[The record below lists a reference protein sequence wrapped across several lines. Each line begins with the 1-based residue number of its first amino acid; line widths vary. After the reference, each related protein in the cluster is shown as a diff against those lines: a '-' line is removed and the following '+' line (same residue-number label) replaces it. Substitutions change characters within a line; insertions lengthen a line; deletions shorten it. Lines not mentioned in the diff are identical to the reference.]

1 MFYKAKTG
9 WGECHA
15 YSDQYGILH
24 IYSKD
29 NGDFDSFTIKMSN
42 GKIYEGRTILQ
53 LNEVF
58 GVITHNFVT
67 RSENA
72 KDMLLMFVKNLNQI
86 RAYIPYDKDVG
97 HRITSGNIEF
107 RCWEDFAKKDYEAA
121 IAEWNNTFVKNCYPY
136 LTPSQMPR
144 KQMQAALK
152 NEATDKIYPSLMQ
165 LPLIAKSVHG
175 GICYARDQKI
185 HYDMLGFDLVSAY
198 IYSIAFKKH
207 ACEAPKLCDTDKWEC
222 YINAEDFGTIGRY
235 TITYTS
241 VFSAISCFKDVNGKS
256 LKTGT
261 HTVDIALCNIDMH
274 TLFSIPNIQ
283 IHEVKC
289 ETLYIFKLD
298 YLPKKIRDYCVDLF
312 IQKCH
317 APKKSE
323 ERKRIKLIL
332 NAGLFGNFLHS
343 MNVILDTPRSE
354 RNQAYKKQ
362 NKKLCPQWGIF
373 TMAYV
378 KNIVFSIG
386 LTAVEWSYSD
396 TDSIYCKNDS
406 FNIKLFDDY
415 NSKLIDKNI
424 ELCKYFDYPFEA
436 AKLGTFEFD
445 EPISRFKANKRKQY
459 WYETVSGEVIIKAAG
474 CEKEQFENI
483 DADTIFSEDWIPP
496 RGDVHIITWSEGK
509 YFDKV

>member
-1 MFYKAKTG
+1 
-9 WGECHA
+9 
-15 YSDQYGILH
+15 
-24 IYSKD
+24 
-29 NGDFDSFTIKMSN
+29 MSN
-42 GKIYEGRTILQ
+42 GKTYEGRTILQ

-58 GVITHNFVT
+58 GVLTRNFET

-72 KDMLLMFVKNLNQI
+72 KDMMLMFVKNLNQI

-121 IAEWNNTFVKNCYPY
+121 IAEWNNTFLKNGYPY
-136 LTPSQMPR
+136 LTPAQMPR

-152 NEATDKIYPSLMQ
+152 NEATDKIYPSLIQ

-222 YINAEDFGTIGRY
+222 YINAEDYGTIGRY
-235 TITYTS
+235 TINYTS

-261 HTVDIALCNIDMH
+261 HTVDIALCNIDLR

-283 IHEVKC
+283 INEVKC

-298 YLPKKIRDYCVDLF
+298 YLPKTIRDYCVDLF

-317 APKKSE
+317 APEKSE
-323 ERKRIKLIL
+323 KRKRIKVIL

-343 MNVILDTPRSE
+343 MNVILDTPRNE
-354 RNQAYKKQ
+354 RSKAYKKQ

-406 FNIKLFDDY
+406 FNTKLFDEY
-415 NSKLIDKNI
+415 NSKLINNNI
-424 ELCKYFDYPFEA
+424 ELCKYFGYPAEA
-436 AKLGTFEFD
+436 AKLGTFESD
-445 EPISRFKANKRKQY
+445 EQISRFKANKRKQY

-496 RGDVHIITWSEGK
+496 RGDRHIITWSEGK